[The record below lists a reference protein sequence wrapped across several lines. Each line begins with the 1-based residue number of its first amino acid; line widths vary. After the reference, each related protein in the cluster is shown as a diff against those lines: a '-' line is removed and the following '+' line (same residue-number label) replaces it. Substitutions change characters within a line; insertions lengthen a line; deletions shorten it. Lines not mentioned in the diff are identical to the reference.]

1 MVYSIMR
8 EVKACQLER
17 RSVSF
22 LDAWVLKPEYLP
34 AWLQAGAAIVALG
47 LGVWS
52 VRASGAA
59 QRRHDLL
66 ELRGLAVA
74 IYPELCMLPTMVQNV
89 RDGLSRLRTHDG
101 DQSFPASVQLTAPI
115 QMLPMLDRYID
126 KLYLLGDVAGPSCLH
141 LVRLIM
147 QYNST
152 VQNIASATLMMNAAQ
167 RQEALGHISEH
178 LSLITQVIAKCEHE
192 VRPIHDSVKE

>member
-1 MVYSIMR
+1 MVYNR
-8 EVKACQLER
+8 LRKVKACQLKR

-34 AWLQAGAAIVALG
+34 AWLQAGAAIIALG

-59 QRRHDLL
+59 QRRRDLL

-74 IYPELCMLPTMVQNV
+74 IYPELCMLPTIVQNV

-101 DQSFPASVQLTAPI
+101 DQSFPASVQLTALI
-115 QMLPMLDRYID
+115 QIPPMLDRYID
-126 KLYLLGDVAGPSCLH
+126 KLYLLGEIAGPSCLH

-152 VQNIASATLMMNAAQ
+152 VQNIAAATLMMNGPQ
-167 RQEALGHISEH
+167 RQEALHHISEH
-178 LSLITQVIAKCEHE
+178 LSLIDQVIAKCEHE

>member
-1 MVYSIMR
+1 MN
-8 EVKACQLER
+8 
-17 RSVSF
+17 F
-22 LDAWVLKPEYLP
+22 LNDWILQPNYLP
-34 AWLQAGAAIVALG
+34 AWLQAGAAIIALG

-59 QRRHDLL
+59 QRRRDLL

-74 IYPELCMLPTMVQNV
+74 IYPELCMLPTVVQNV
-89 RDGLSRLRTHDG
+89 RDGLARLRTHDG
-101 DQSFPASVQLTAPI
+101 DQSLAASIQLTALI
-115 QMLPMLDRYID
+115 QMPPMLERYID
-126 KLYLLGDVAGPSCLH
+126 KLYLLGEIAGPSCLH

-152 VQNIASATLMMNAAQ
+152 VVNIAGATFAMNVVQ
-167 RQEALGHISEH
+167 RQEALGHIAAH
-178 LSLITQVIAKCEHE
+178 LTLIDQVIEKCERE